1 MGHVP
6 LLQQHN
12 IRSSSSSSNSGHSRT
27 LLGYAPSFLSFE
39 MIKSW
44 QFRNN
49 TVQPSSPSTTPSTFK
64 HLIPSISLL
73 NFPLSTTTTT
83 TNNNSKPDDSIE
95 GDSSLP
101 PPPPLFDCND
111 SDLIKDTH
119 SECPRAIRPV
129 QILTE
134 RLEGWQ
140 LLVKQLYDYFG
151 QLAATESQVAKAYER
166 MNHFGQQNDENSNDR
181 STFLGSHLTCMHGIR
196 RICMA
201 WETHHVDTAKGHAM
215 LSNYLEM
222 HVIPTLATMKRELK
236 SMIRSVHTDDR
247 LCLSTLAKMRRE
259 ARKRLQRLER
269 QLSFFEQYPQHGHAK
284 QDPWLVNAGKCMSI
298 IFIDPFS
305 HVFIPCSGSTTYAKG
320 VSSNKQDA

>member
-1 MGHVP
+1 
-6 LLQQHN
+6 
-12 IRSSSSSSNSGHSRT
+12 
-27 LLGYAPSFLSFE
+27 

-44 QFRNN
+44 HFRNN
-49 TVQPSSPSTTPSTFK
+49 TIQPSSPSTTPSTFK

-73 NFPLSTTTTT
+73 NFPISTATTTT
-83 TNNNSKPDDSIE
+83 TNTNKPDDSIDD
-95 GDSSLP
+95 DSQSSSSSPP

-111 SDLIKDTH
+111 GDHDNDAN

-166 MNHFGQQNDENSNDR
+166 MNNFSQHDDSKDQ

-196 RICMA
+196 QICIA
-201 WETHHVDTAKGHAM
+201 WETHHIDTAKGHAM

-247 LCLSTLAKMRRE
+247 LKLSTLAKMRRE
-259 ARKRLQRLER
+259 AKRRLLRLER
-269 QLSFFEQYPQHGHAK
+269 QLAFFEQYPQHGHAK
-284 QDPWLVNAGKCMSI
+284 QDPWLVNAGKYI
-298 IFIDPFS
+298 INIHLFYS
-305 HVFIPCSGSTTYAKG
+305 HFLLYSRGTTHAQG
-320 VSSNKQDA
+320 ISSDKQDA